1 MLSHLSRLACITLLL
16 SQEAVC
22 STNYT
27 LNVNLTTN
35 SPLNCSAGL
44 TYPGVFLTVE
54 YRWLEKNGSDL
65 VPSEWTLLDR
75 VILEPSESALI
86 FSRYMDPSIAAFF
99 YNAYRSNIESYS
111 DRDKH
116 FLTTEQYKF

>member
-1 MLSHLSRLACITLLL
+1 MLSHLSVLVSVTLLL

-54 YRWLEKNGSDL
+54 YQILKNNGKDQIIK
-65 VPSEWTLLDR
+65 WTEIGTI
-75 VILEPSESALI
+75 ILEPVGSTYI
-86 FSRYMDPSIAAFF
+86 YV
-99 YNAYRSNIESYS
+99 YRHINHVISYCMS
-111 DRDKH
+111 MLHVCRLYC
-116 FLTTEQYKF
+116 FLLYCELSCAVLKYL